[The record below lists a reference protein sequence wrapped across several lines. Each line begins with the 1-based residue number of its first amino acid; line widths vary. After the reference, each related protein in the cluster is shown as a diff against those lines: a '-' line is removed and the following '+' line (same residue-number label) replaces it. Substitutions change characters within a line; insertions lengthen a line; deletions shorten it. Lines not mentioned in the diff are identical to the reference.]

1 MKKIIL
7 LMFLT
12 SCTTTHKI
20 NESIKDLETLQTWV
34 NNDYH
39 RGDVPYG
46 PANNYYIILESII
59 NDLNNL
65 KNDKQKH

>member
-1 MKKIIL
+1 
-7 LMFLT
+7 MFLT
-12 SCTTTHKI
+12 SCTTTYKL

-34 NNDYH
+34 NEDYH
-39 RGDVPYG
+39 KGDVPYG

-65 KNDKQKH
+65 KNDK